1 MSILF
6 IVNPAAGK
14 GKAEKE
20 WPAIA
25 KLIQENF
32 SEYDVEFTQRSLQ
45 ATEIAR
51 NAVLKGYDAIVSCGG
66 DGTLNEVINGL
77 AGSEIKV
84 GLIPLGTGSDFGK
97 SIGVRSVEESISTL
111 KANKVERIDVPNV
124 TFEET
129 GKSRVF
135 INVLEIGF
143 GAEVMRYVNSHP
155 KGGRYTFVRGI
166 LSTVRKLKRFKPG
179 IENGD
184 QKDLETI
191 EVIVANGKYFGG
203 GMLAS
208 PHSILSDGI
217 LDVHILKPVSRLTT
231 ILRLRNLMNGSYIE
245 KNFSF
250 ESKVKSIRFTEKGN
264 LVEMDG
270 EVVGT
275 SPITVNVMQ
284 KGVNF
289 IVS

>member
-84 GLIPLGTGSDFGK
+84 GLIPLG
-97 SIGVRSVEESISTL
+97 
-111 KANKVERIDVPNV
+111 
-124 TFEET
+124 
-129 GKSRVF
+129 
-135 INVLEIGF
+135 
-143 GAEVMRYVNSHP
+143 
-155 KGGRYTFVRGI
+155 
-166 LSTVRKLKRFKPG
+166 
-179 IENGD
+179 
-184 QKDLETI
+184 
-191 EVIVANGKYFGG
+191 
-203 GMLAS
+203 
-208 PHSILSDGI
+208 
-217 LDVHILKPVSRLTT
+217 
-231 ILRLRNLMNGSYIE
+231 
-245 KNFSF
+245 
-250 ESKVKSIRFTEKGN
+250 
-264 LVEMDG
+264 
-270 EVVGT
+270 
-275 SPITVNVMQ
+275 
-284 KGVNF
+284 
-289 IVS
+289 